1 MMETVYS
8 VSEITRIIKKT
19 IEENPYLNS
28 VWIKGE
34 ISNLTYHSSEHIY
47 FSLKD
52 KDAVIASAF
61 FKYANKN
68 LSFKLEEGMSILAF
82 GSINIFEKRGTYQ
95 FIVADVRL
103 EGIGELLKRIEQLK
117 KRLFEEGIFDPSHK
131 KKIPFL
137 PRSIGI
143 VTSPTGAAIR
153 DIIKVAM
160 RRFSN
165 IEIVVA
171 PAKVQGAL
179 AAETIVRG
187 IEELNNPEHKIDVII
202 AGRGGGSFEDLMA
215 FNEEIVVR
223 AFFNSRVPI
232 ISAVG
237 HQIDHPLSDDAAD
250 YAAPTPSAAA
260 EIAIPVKEELIDY
273 TDRLYSRSMTALNGF
288 IKEISLKL
296 ERIDNLRIFRN
307 PMEIVHNVELALS
320 EIENRIILSMKA
332 VITEYRNKLLTL
344 PDNSFFIKN
353 ILKDKSHKLNI
364 AFNSILNLSPVSILK
379 KGYSITMD
387 INGQVIKNI
396 ERIKKGDNVN
406 VILSD
411 GSFDSTITFV
421 NKEVQFGKKT

>member
-34 ISNLTYHSSEHIY
+34 ISNLTYHSSGHIY

-52 KDAVIASAF
+52 KDAVISSAF
-61 FKYANKN
+61 FKYSNKN

-137 PRSIGI
+137 PRRIGI

-165 IEIVVA
+165 IEIVIA

-223 AFFNSRVPI
+223 AFYNSRVPI

-260 EIAIPVKEELIDY
+260 EIAIPVKEELKDY
-273 TDRLYSRSMTALNGF
+273 TDRLFNRSMTALNAL

-296 ERIDNLRIFRN
+296 DRIDNLRIFRN
-307 PMEIVHNVELALS
+307 PMEIVHNVELAVL

-332 VITEYRNKLLTL
+332 VITKYRNKLLTL
-344 PDNSFFIKN
+344 PDYLLYIKN
-353 ILKDKSHKLNI
+353 ILKDKSYKLNI